1 MVQGISNSNKMTL
14 SSEKT
19 ESDIPTES
27 YSVNRYLNKCQLTP
41 ESIKKLAEKLDILK
55 KIASLKDNIVSHN
68 DEKDLH
74 EDEDK
79 TPENYEGLL
88 LSHRYLLSSGGSKT
102 KKISLDINIKKG
114 FNSLYIG
121 REEKKAQLTDQRIN
135 KKTSKIDKKT
145 SKIDKYKLQPHVGTE
160 EKTVIKGII
169 RKNNVKTM
177 VNELLTAKKSSAFPI
192 FVDKKINQ
200 QRYIKLAEKIIKKE
214 PVNNDNVDLVSS
226 ATKQEKQAQIHQKE
240 NNSAYKNIESSMA
253 MPLNNVS
260 KVDTKEEPEIYQE
273 NINETNKV
281 VPFPSQ
287 VTPVKTVIALP
298 KVAKMVSQLPAWQVI
313 DKKISMLTLPP
324 SITYTFTKWK
334 SRYHQ
339 AKIHFIDKQV
349 QLIASSGRV
358 YQTALENL
366 KQYNGGLSI
375 DLTNSHKNKSWYI
388 NSINAIYEREDENE

>member
-55 KIASLKDNIVSHN
+55 KIASLKDNIASHN
-68 DEKDLH
+68 DEQDLQ
-74 EDEDK
+74 EDK

-88 LSHRYLLSSGGSKT
+88 LSHRYLSSSGGSKT

-135 KKTSKIDKKT
+135 KKTSKIDK
-145 SKIDKYKLQPHVGTE
+145 YKLQPHVGTE
-160 EKTVIKGII
+160 EKTVIKDII

-177 VNELLTAKKSSAFPI
+177 VNEFLSAKKSSVFPI

-200 QRYIKLAEKIIKKE
+200 QRYIKLVEKIIKKE
-214 PVNNDNVDLVSS
+214 PVNNDNVDLVSC

-281 VPFPSQ
+281 VPFSSQ
-287 VTPVKTVIALP
+287 VTPIKTVIALP

>member
-55 KIASLKDNIVSHN
+55 KIASLKDNIASHN
-68 DEKDLH
+68 DEQDLQ
-74 EDEDK
+74 EDK
-79 TPENYEGLL
+79 MPENYEGLL

-121 REEKKAQLTDQRIN
+121 REEKK
-135 KKTSKIDKKT
+135 
-145 SKIDKYKLQPHVGTE
+145 
-160 EKTVIKGII
+160 
-169 RKNNVKTM
+169 
-177 VNELLTAKKSSAFPI
+177 
-192 FVDKKINQ
+192 
-200 QRYIKLAEKIIKKE
+200 E

-226 ATKQEKQAQIHQKE
+226 ATKQEKQDQIHQKE

-273 NINETNKV
+273 NITETNKV
-281 VPFPSQ
+281 VPFSSQ
-287 VTPVKTVIALP
+287 VTPIKTVIALP

>member
-55 KIASLKDNIVSHN
+55 KIASLKDNIASHN
-68 DEKDLH
+68 DEQDLQ
-74 EDEDK
+74 EDK
-79 TPENYEGLL
+79 MPENYEGLL

-114 FNSLYIG
+114 FNSLYIE

-135 KKTSKIDKKT
+135 KKTSKIDK
-145 SKIDKYKLQPHVGTE
+145 YKLQPHVGIE
-160 EKTVIKGII
+160 EKTVIKDII

-177 VNELLTAKKSSAFPI
+177 VNEFLSAKKSSVFPI

-200 QRYIKLAEKIIKKE
+200 QRYIKLVEKIIKKE
-214 PVNNDNVDLVSS
+214 PINNDNVDLVSS

-273 NINETNKV
+273 NITETNKV
-281 VPFPSQ
+281 VPFSSQ
-287 VTPVKTVIALP
+287 VTPIKTVIALP

>member
-55 KIASLKDNIVSHN
+55 KIASLKDNIASHN
-68 DEKDLH
+68 DEQDLQ
-74 EDEDK
+74 EDK

-135 KKTSKIDKKT
+135 KKTSKIDK
-145 SKIDKYKLQPHVGTE
+145 YKLQPHVGTE
-160 EKTVIKGII
+160 EKTVIKDII

-177 VNELLTAKKSSAFPI
+177 VNEFLSAKKSSVFPI

-200 QRYIKLAEKIIKKE
+200 QRYIKLVEKIIKKE

-273 NINETNKV
+273 NITETNKV
-281 VPFPSQ
+281 VPFSSQ
-287 VTPVKTVIALP
+287 VTPIKTVIALP

>member
-55 KIASLKDNIVSHN
+55 KIASLKDNIASHN
-68 DEKDLH
+68 DEQDLQ
-74 EDEDK
+74 EDK
-79 TPENYEGLL
+79 MPENYEGLL

-135 KKTSKIDKKT
+135 KKTSKIDK
-145 SKIDKYKLQPHVGTE
+145 YKLQPHVGIE
-160 EKTVIKGII
+160 EKTVIKDII

-177 VNELLTAKKSSAFPI
+177 VNEFLSAKKSSVFPI

-200 QRYIKLAEKIIKKE
+200 QRYIKLVEKIIKKE

-273 NINETNKV
+273 NITETNKV
-281 VPFPSQ
+281 VPFSSQ
-287 VTPVKTVIALP
+287 VTPIKTVIALP

>member
-55 KIASLKDNIVSHN
+55 KIASLKDNIASHN
-68 DEKDLH
+68 DEQDLQ
-74 EDEDK
+74 EDK

-88 LSHRYLLSSGGSKT
+88 LSHRYLLSSAGSKT

-121 REEKKAQLTDQRIN
+121 REEKKAQLTNQRIN
-135 KKTSKIDKKT
+135 KKT
-145 SKIDKYKLQPHVGTE
+145 SKIDKYKLQPHVGIE
-160 EKTVIKGII
+160 EKTVIKDII

-177 VNELLTAKKSSAFPI
+177 VNEFLSTKKSSVFPI

-200 QRYIKLAEKIIKKE
+200 QRYIKFLEKIIKKE
-214 PVNNDNVDLVSS
+214 LVNNDNVDLVSS

-240 NNSAYKNIESSMA
+240 NNSVYKNIEPSMA

-273 NINETNKV
+273 NITETNKV
-281 VPFPSQ
+281 VPFSSQ
-287 VTPVKTVIALP
+287 VTPIKTVIALP

>member
-55 KIASLKDNIVSHN
+55 KIASLKDNIASHN
-68 DEKDLH
+68 DEQDLQ
-74 EDEDK
+74 EDK

-121 REEKKAQLTDQRIN
+121 REEKKAQLTNQRIN

-177 VNELLTAKKSSAFPI
+177 VNEFLSAKKSSAFPI

-214 PVNNDNVDLVSS
+214 SVNNDNVDLVSS

-253 MPLNNVS
+253 MSLNNVS

-281 VPFPSQ
+281 VPFSSQ
-287 VTPVKTVIALP
+287 VTPIKTVIALP

>member
-55 KIASLKDNIVSHN
+55 KIASLKDNITSHN
-68 DEKDLH
+68 DEQDLQ
-74 EDEDK
+74 EDK

-135 KKTSKIDKKT
+135 KKTSKIDK
-145 SKIDKYKLQPHVGTE
+145 YKLQSHVGIE
-160 EKTVIKGII
+160 EKTVIKDII

-177 VNELLTAKKSSAFPI
+177 VNEFLSAKKSSVFPI

-200 QRYIKLAEKIIKKE
+200 QRYIKLVEKIIKKE

-273 NINETNKV
+273 NITETNKV
-281 VPFPSQ
+281 VPFSSQ
-287 VTPVKTVIALP
+287 VTPIKTVIALP
-298 KVAKMVSQLPAWQVI
+298 KVAKMVSQPPAWQVI

-388 NSINAIYEREDENE
+388 NSINSIYEREDENE

>member
-55 KIASLKDNIVSHN
+55 KIASLKDNIASHN
-68 DEKDLH
+68 DEQDLQ
-74 EDEDK
+74 EDK

-135 KKTSKIDKKT
+135 KKTSKIDK
-145 SKIDKYKLQPHVGTE
+145 YKLQPHVGIE
-160 EKTVIKGII
+160 EKTVIKDII

-177 VNELLTAKKSSAFPI
+177 VNEFLSAKKSSVFPI

-200 QRYIKLAEKIIKKE
+200 QRYIKLVEKIIKKE
-214 PVNNDNVDLVSS
+214 PVNNDNVDLVSC

-240 NNSAYKNIESSMA
+240 NNSTYKNIESSMA

-273 NINETNKV
+273 NITETNKV
-281 VPFPSQ
+281 VPFSSQ
-287 VTPVKTVIALP
+287 VTPIKTVIALP

-366 KQYNGGLSI
+366 KQYDGGLSI

-388 NSINAIYEREDENE
+388 NSINAIYGREDENE

>member
-55 KIASLKDNIVSHN
+55 KIASLKDNITSHN
-68 DEKDLH
+68 DEQDLQ
-74 EDEDK
+74 EDK

-135 KKTSKIDKKT
+135 KKTSKIDK
-145 SKIDKYKLQPHVGTE
+145 YKLQSHVGIE
-160 EKTVIKGII
+160 EKTVIKDII

-177 VNELLTAKKSSAFPI
+177 VNEFLSAKKSSVFPI

-200 QRYIKLAEKIIKKE
+200 QRYIKLVEKIIKKE

-273 NINETNKV
+273 NITETNKV
-281 VPFPSQ
+281 VPFSSQ
-287 VTPVKTVIALP
+287 VTPIKTVIALP

-388 NSINAIYEREDENE
+388 NSINSIYEREDENE

>member
-1 MVQGISNSNKMTL
+1 MTL

-55 KIASLKDNIVSHN
+55 KIASLKDNIASHN
-68 DEKDLH
+68 DEQDLQ
-74 EDEDK
+74 EDK

-135 KKTSKIDKKT
+135 KKTSKIDK
-145 SKIDKYKLQPHVGTE
+145 YKLQPHVGIE
-160 EKTVIKGII
+160 EKTVIKDII

-177 VNELLTAKKSSAFPI
+177 VNEFLSAKKSSVFPI

-200 QRYIKLAEKIIKKE
+200 QRYIKLVEKIIKKE

-226 ATKQEKQAQIHQKE
+226 ATKQEKQAQIHQEE

-273 NINETNKV
+273 NITETNKV
-281 VPFPSQ
+281 VPFSSQ
-287 VTPVKTVIALP
+287 VTPIKTVIALP

>member
-55 KIASLKDNIVSHN
+55 KIASLKDNIASHN
-68 DEKDLH
+68 DEQDLQ
-74 EDEDK
+74 EDK
-79 TPENYEGLL
+79 MPENYEGLL

-135 KKTSKIDKKT
+135 KKTSKIDK
-145 SKIDKYKLQPHVGTE
+145 YKLQPHVGIE
-160 EKTVIKGII
+160 EKTVIKDII
-169 RKNNVKTM
+169 RKNNIKTM
-177 VNELLTAKKSSAFPI
+177 VNEFLSTKKSSVFPI

-200 QRYIKLAEKIIKKE
+200 QRYIKFLEKIIKKE
-214 PVNNDNVDLVSS
+214 LVNNDNVDLVSS

-240 NNSAYKNIESSMA
+240 NNSVYKNIEPSMA

-281 VPFPSQ
+281 VPFSSQ
-287 VTPVKTVIALP
+287 VTPIKTVIALP

>member
-55 KIASLKDNIVSHN
+55 KIASLKDNISSHK
-68 DEKDLH
+68 DEKDLQ
-74 EDEDK
+74 EDK

-135 KKTSKIDKKT
+135 KKTSKIDK
-145 SKIDKYKLQPHVGTE
+145 YKLQPHVGIE
-160 EKTVIKGII
+160 EKTVIKDII

-177 VNELLTAKKSSAFPI
+177 VNEFLSAKKSSVFPI

-200 QRYIKLAEKIIKKE
+200 QRHIKLVEKIIKKE

-281 VPFPSQ
+281 VPFSSQ
-287 VTPVKTVIALP
+287 VTPIKTVIALP

>member
-27 YSVNRYLNKCQLTP
+27 YSINRYLNKCQLTP

-135 KKTSKIDKKT
+135 KKTSKIDK
-145 SKIDKYKLQPHVGTE
+145 YKLQPHVGTE

-177 VNELLTAKKSSAFPI
+177 VNEFLTAKKSSAFPI

-287 VTPVKTVIALP
+287 VTPIKTVIALP

-324 SITYTFTKWK
+324 CITYTFTKWK

-366 KQYNGGLSI
+366 KQYNGVLSI

>member
-55 KIASLKDNIVSHN
+55 KIASLKDNIASHN
-68 DEKDLH
+68 DEQDLQ
-74 EDEDK
+74 EDK
-79 TPENYEGLL
+79 MPENYEGLL

-135 KKTSKIDKKT
+135 KKTSKIDK
-145 SKIDKYKLQPHVGTE
+145 YKLQPHVGIE
-160 EKTVIKGII
+160 EKTVIKDII

-177 VNELLTAKKSSAFPI
+177 VNEFLSAKKSSVFPI

-200 QRYIKLAEKIIKKE
+200 QWYIKLVEKIIKKE

-273 NINETNKV
+273 NITETNKV
-281 VPFPSQ
+281 VPFSSQ
-287 VTPVKTVIALP
+287 VTPIKTVIALP

>member
-41 ESIKKLAEKLDILK
+41 ESIKKLAEQFDILK
-55 KIASLKDNIVSHN
+55 KIASLKDNIASHN
-68 DEKDLH
+68 DEQDLQ
-74 EDEDK
+74 EDK

-135 KKTSKIDKKT
+135 KKTSKIDK
-145 SKIDKYKLQPHVGTE
+145 YKLQPHVGIE
-160 EKTVIKGII
+160 EKTVIKDII

-177 VNELLTAKKSSAFPI
+177 VNEFLSAKKSSVFPI

-200 QRYIKLAEKIIKKE
+200 QRYIKLVEKIIKKE

-273 NINETNKV
+273 NITETNKV
-281 VPFPSQ
+281 VPFSSQ
-287 VTPVKTVIALP
+287 VTPIKTVIALP

>member
-55 KIASLKDNIVSHN
+55 KISSLKDNITSHN
-68 DEKDLH
+68 DEQDLQ
-74 EDEDK
+74 EDK

-121 REEKKAQLTDQRIN
+121 REEKKAQLTEQRIN
-135 KKTSKIDKKT
+135 KKT
-145 SKIDKYKLQPHVGTE
+145 SKIDKYKLQPHVGIE
-160 EKTVIKGII
+160 EKTVIKDII

-177 VNELLTAKKSSAFPI
+177 VNEFLSAKKSSVFPI

-200 QRYIKLAEKIIKKE
+200 QRYIKLVEKIIKKE

-226 ATKQEKQAQIHQKE
+226 ATKQEKQAQIHQEE

-273 NINETNKV
+273 NITETNKV
-281 VPFPSQ
+281 VPFSSQ
-287 VTPVKTVIALP
+287 VTPIKTVIALP

>member
-55 KIASLKDNIVSHN
+55 KISSLKDNITSHN
-68 DEKDLH
+68 DEQDLQ
-74 EDEDK
+74 EDK

-135 KKTSKIDKKT
+135 KKTSKIDK
-145 SKIDKYKLQPHVGTE
+145 YKLQPHVGIE
-160 EKTVIKGII
+160 EKTVIKDII

-177 VNELLTAKKSSAFPI
+177 VNEFLSAKKSSVFPI

-200 QRYIKLAEKIIKKE
+200 QRYIKLVEKIIKKE
-214 PVNNDNVDLVSS
+214 PINNDNVDLVSS

-260 KVDTKEEPEIYQE
+260 KVDTKEEPEFYQE
-273 NINETNKV
+273 NITETNKV
-281 VPFPSQ
+281 VPFSSQ
-287 VTPVKTVIALP
+287 VTPIKTVIALP

>member
-55 KIASLKDNIVSHN
+55 KIASLKDNIASHN
-68 DEKDLH
+68 DEQDLQ
-74 EDEDK
+74 EDK
-79 TPENYEGLL
+79 MLENYEGLL

-177 VNELLTAKKSSAFPI
+177 VNEFLTAKKSSAFPI

-273 NINETNKV
+273 NITETNKV
-281 VPFPSQ
+281 VPFSSQ
-287 VTPVKTVIALP
+287 VTPIKTVIALP

>member
-14 SSEKT
+14 SSETK

-27 YSVNRYLNKCQLTP
+27 YSVNRYLNKYQLTP

-55 KIASLKDNIVSHN
+55 KIASLKDNIVSHK

-135 KKTSKIDKKT
+135 KKTSKIDK
-145 SKIDKYKLQPHVGTE
+145 YKLQPHVGTE
-160 EKTVIKGII
+160 EKTVIKDII

-177 VNELLTAKKSSAFPI
+177 VNEFLTAKKSSAFPI

-260 KVDTKEEPEIYQE
+260 KVDTKEDPEIYQE

-287 VTPVKTVIALP
+287 VTPIKTVIALP

>member
-55 KIASLKDNIVSHN
+55 KIASLKDNIASHN
-68 DEKDLH
+68 DEQDLQ
-74 EDEDK
+74 EDK
-79 TPENYEGLL
+79 MPENYEGLL

-135 KKTSKIDKKT
+135 KKTSKIDK
-145 SKIDKYKLQPHVGTE
+145 YKLQPHVGTE

-177 VNELLTAKKSSAFPI
+177 VNEFLTAKKSSAFPI

-260 KVDTKEEPEIYQE
+260 KVDTKEESEIYQE
-273 NINETNKV
+273 NLNETNKV

-287 VTPVKTVIALP
+287 VTPIKTVIALP

>member
-14 SSEKT
+14 SSETK

-41 ESIKKLAEKLDILK
+41 ESIKKLAEQFDILK
-55 KIASLKDNIVSHN
+55 KIASLKDNISSHK
-68 DEKDLH
+68 DEKDLQ
-74 EDEDK
+74 EDK
-79 TPENYEGLL
+79 TPENHEGLL
-88 LSHRYLLSSGGSKT
+88 LSHRYLLSSAGSKT

-114 FNSLYIG
+114 FNPLYIG
-121 REEKKAQLTDQRIN
+121 REEKKVQLSNQRIN
-135 KKTSKIDKKT
+135 KKT

-160 EKTVIKGII
+160 EKNFIKDII
-169 RKNNVKTM
+169 RKNNIKTS
-177 VNELLTAKKSSAFPI
+177 VNDFFLAKKSSVFPT

-200 QRYIKLAEKIIKKE
+200 QRYIKLAEKIIKKGS
-214 PVNNDNVDLVSS
+214 VNNNNVDLVSS
-226 ATKQEKQAQIHQKE
+226 TTKQEEQAPVNQRN

-253 MPLNNVS
+253 IPLNNVS

-273 NINETNKV
+273 NLNETNKV
-281 VPFPSQ
+281 APFSSP
-287 VTPVKTVIALP
+287 VTPIKTVIALP
-298 KVAKMVSQLPAWQVI
+298 TVAKMVSLLPAWQVI

>member
-55 KIASLKDNIVSHN
+55 KIASLKDNIASHN
-68 DEKDLH
+68 DEQDLQ
-74 EDEDK
+74 EDK
-79 TPENYEGLL
+79 MPENYEGLL

-135 KKTSKIDKKT
+135 KKTSKIDK
-145 SKIDKYKLQPHVGTE
+145 YKLQPHVGIE
-160 EKTVIKGII
+160 EKTVIKDII

-177 VNELLTAKKSSAFPI
+177 VNEFLSTKKSSVFPI

-200 QRYIKLAEKIIKKE
+200 QQYIKFLEKIIKKE

-273 NINETNKV
+273 NITETNKV
-281 VPFPSQ
+281 VPFSSQ
-287 VTPVKTVIALP
+287 VTPIKTVIALP

-366 KQYNGGLSI
+366 KQYDGGLSI

-388 NSINAIYEREDENE
+388 NSINAIYGREDENE

>member
-55 KIASLKDNIVSHN
+55 KIASLKDNIASHN
-68 DEKDLH
+68 DEQDLQ
-74 EDEDK
+74 EDK
-79 TPENYEGLL
+79 MPENYEGLL

-135 KKTSKIDKKT
+135 KKTSKIDK
-145 SKIDKYKLQPHVGTE
+145 YKLQPHVGIE
-160 EKTVIKGII
+160 EKTVIKDII

-177 VNELLTAKKSSAFPI
+177 VNEFLSTKKSSVFPI

-200 QRYIKLAEKIIKKE
+200 QRYIKLVEKIIKKE

-240 NNSAYKNIESSMA
+240 NNSVYKNIEPSMA

-273 NINETNKV
+273 NITETNKV
-281 VPFPSQ
+281 VPFSSQ
-287 VTPVKTVIALP
+287 VTPIKTVIALP

>member
-55 KIASLKDNIVSHN
+55 KIASLKDNIASHN
-68 DEKDLH
+68 DEQDLQ
-74 EDEDK
+74 EDK

-135 KKTSKIDKKT
+135 KKTSKIDK
-145 SKIDKYKLQPHVGTE
+145 YKLQPHVGTE
-160 EKTVIKGII
+160 EKTVIKDII

-177 VNELLTAKKSSAFPI
+177 VNEFLSAKKSSVFPI

-200 QRYIKLAEKIIKKE
+200 QRYIKLVEKIIKKE
-214 PVNNDNVDLVSS
+214 PVNNDNVDLVSC

-240 NNSAYKNIESSMA
+240 NNSVYKNIESSMA

-281 VPFPSQ
+281 VPFSSQ
-287 VTPVKTVIALP
+287 VTPIKTVIALP

>member
-55 KIASLKDNIVSHN
+55 KIASLKDNIASHN
-68 DEKDLH
+68 DEQDLQ
-74 EDEDK
+74 EDK
-79 TPENYEGLL
+79 MPENYEGLL

-135 KKTSKIDKKT
+135 KKTSKIDK
-145 SKIDKYKLQPHVGTE
+145 YKLQPHVGIE
-160 EKTVIKGII
+160 EKTVIKDII

-177 VNELLTAKKSSAFPI
+177 VNEFLSTKKSSVFPI

-200 QRYIKLAEKIIKKE
+200 QQYIKFLEKIIKKE

-273 NINETNKV
+273 NITETNKV
-281 VPFPSQ
+281 VPFSSQ
-287 VTPVKTVIALP
+287 VTPIKTVIALP

-375 DLTNSHKNKSWYI
+375 DLTNSHKNKPWYI

>member
-55 KIASLKDNIVSHN
+55 KIASLKDNIASHN
-68 DEKDLH
+68 DEQDLQ
-74 EDEDK
+74 EDK
-79 TPENYEGLL
+79 MPENYEGLL

-135 KKTSKIDKKT
+135 KKTSKIDK
-145 SKIDKYKLQPHVGTE
+145 YKLQPHVGIE
-160 EKTVIKGII
+160 EKTVIKDII

-177 VNELLTAKKSSAFPI
+177 VNEFLSTKKSSVFPI

-200 QRYIKLAEKIIKKE
+200 QQYIKFLEKIIKKE

-281 VPFPSQ
+281 VPFSSQ
-287 VTPVKTVIALP
+287 VTPIKTVIALP

>member
-41 ESIKKLAEKLDILK
+41 ESIKKLAAKLDILK
-55 KIASLKDNIVSHN
+55 KISSLKDNITSHN
-68 DEKDLH
+68 DEQDLQ
-74 EDEDK
+74 EDK

-135 KKTSKIDKKT
+135 KKTSKIDK
-145 SKIDKYKLQPHVGTE
+145 YKLQPHVGIE
-160 EKTVIKGII
+160 EKTVIKDII

-177 VNELLTAKKSSAFPI
+177 VNEFLSAKKSSVFPI

-200 QRYIKLAEKIIKKE
+200 QRYIKLVEKIIKKE
-214 PVNNDNVDLVSS
+214 PINNDNVDLVSS

-273 NINETNKV
+273 NITETNKV
-281 VPFPSQ
+281 VPFSSQ
-287 VTPVKTVIALP
+287 VTPIKTVIALP

>member
-55 KIASLKDNIVSHN
+55 KIASLKDNIASHN
-68 DEKDLH
+68 DEQDLQ
-74 EDEDK
+74 EDK

-88 LSHRYLLSSGGSKT
+88 LSHRYLLSSGDSKT

-135 KKTSKIDKKT
+135 KKTSKIDK
-145 SKIDKYKLQPHVGTE
+145 YKLQPHVGIE
-160 EKTVIKGII
+160 EKTVIKDII

-177 VNELLTAKKSSAFPI
+177 VNEFLSAKKSSVFPI

-200 QRYIKLAEKIIKKE
+200 QRYIKLVEKIIKKE

-281 VPFPSQ
+281 VPFSSQ
-287 VTPVKTVIALP
+287 VTPIKTVIALP

>member
-55 KIASLKDNIVSHN
+55 KIASLKDNIASHN
-68 DEKDLH
+68 DEQDLQ
-74 EDEDK
+74 EDK
-79 TPENYEGLL
+79 MPENYEGLL

-135 KKTSKIDKKT
+135 KKTSKIDK
-145 SKIDKYKLQPHVGTE
+145 YKLQPHVGIE
-160 EKTVIKGII
+160 EKTVIKDII

-177 VNELLTAKKSSAFPI
+177 VNEFLSAKKSSVFPI

-200 QRYIKLAEKIIKKE
+200 QRYIKLVEKIIKKE

-281 VPFPSQ
+281 VPFSSQ
-287 VTPVKTVIALP
+287 VTPIKTVIALP

>member
-1 MVQGISNSNKMTL
+1 MTL

-55 KIASLKDNIVSHN
+55 KIASLKDNIASHN
-68 DEKDLH
+68 DEQDLQ
-74 EDEDK
+74 EDK
-79 TPENYEGLL
+79 MPENYEGLL

-135 KKTSKIDKKT
+135 KKTSKIDK
-145 SKIDKYKLQPHVGTE
+145 YKLQPHVGIE
-160 EKTVIKGII
+160 EKTVIKDII

-177 VNELLTAKKSSAFPI
+177 VNEFLSTKKSSVFPI

-200 QRYIKLAEKIIKKE
+200 QRYIKFLEKIIKKE
-214 PVNNDNVDLVSS
+214 LVNNDNVDLVSS

-240 NNSAYKNIESSMA
+240 NNSVYKNIEPSMA

-273 NINETNKV
+273 NITETNKV
-281 VPFPSQ
+281 VPFSSQ
-287 VTPVKTVIALP
+287 VTPIKTVIALP

>member
-55 KIASLKDNIVSHN
+55 KIASLKDNIASHN
-68 DEKDLH
+68 DEQDLQ
-74 EDEDK
+74 EDK
-79 TPENYEGLL
+79 MPENYEGLL

-135 KKTSKIDKKT
+135 KKTSKIDK
-145 SKIDKYKLQPHVGTE
+145 YKLQPHVGIE
-160 EKTVIKGII
+160 EKTVIKDII

-177 VNELLTAKKSSAFPI
+177 VNEFLSAKKSSVFPI

-200 QRYIKLAEKIIKKE
+200 QQYIKFLEKIIKKE

-273 NINETNKV
+273 NITETNKV
-281 VPFPSQ
+281 VPFSSQ
-287 VTPVKTVIALP
+287 VTPIKTVIALP

>member
-41 ESIKKLAEKLDILK
+41 ENIKKLAEKLDILK
-55 KIASLKDNIVSHN
+55 KIASLKDNIASHN
-68 DEKDLH
+68 DEQDLQ
-74 EDEDK
+74 EDK
-79 TPENYEGLL
+79 MPENYEGLL

-135 KKTSKIDKKT
+135 KKTSKIDK
-145 SKIDKYKLQPHVGTE
+145 YKLQPHVGIE
-160 EKTVIKGII
+160 EKTVIKDII

-177 VNELLTAKKSSAFPI
+177 VNEFLSTKKSSVFPI

-200 QRYIKLAEKIIKKE
+200 QQYIKFLEKIIKKE

-226 ATKQEKQAQIHQKE
+226 ATKQEKQDQIHQKE

-273 NINETNKV
+273 NITETNKV
-281 VPFPSQ
+281 VPFSSQ
-287 VTPVKTVIALP
+287 VTPIKTVIALP

>member
-55 KIASLKDNIVSHN
+55 KISSLKDNITSHN
-68 DEKDLH
+68 DEQDLQ
-74 EDEDK
+74 EDK

-135 KKTSKIDKKT
+135 KKTSKIDK
-145 SKIDKYKLQPHVGTE
+145 YKLQPHVGTE
-160 EKTVIKGII
+160 EKTVIKDII

-177 VNELLTAKKSSAFPI
+177 VNEFLSAKKSSVFPI

-200 QRYIKLAEKIIKKE
+200 QRYIKLVEKIIKKE
-214 PVNNDNVDLVSS
+214 PVNNDNVDLVSC

-281 VPFPSQ
+281 VPFSSQ
-287 VTPVKTVIALP
+287 VTPIKTVIALP

>member
-1 MVQGISNSNKMTL
+1 MVQGIPNSNKMTL

-55 KIASLKDNIVSHN
+55 KISSLKDNITSHN
-68 DEKDLH
+68 DEQDLQ
-74 EDEDK
+74 EDK

-114 FNSLYIG
+114 FNSLYIE

-135 KKTSKIDKKT
+135 KKTSKIDK
-145 SKIDKYKLQPHVGTE
+145 YKLQPHVGIE
-160 EKTVIKGII
+160 EKTVIKDII

-177 VNELLTAKKSSAFPI
+177 VNEFLSAKKSSVFPI

-200 QRYIKLAEKIIKKE
+200 QRYIKLVEKIIKKE

-273 NINETNKV
+273 NITETNKV
-281 VPFPSQ
+281 VPFSSQ
-287 VTPVKTVIALP
+287 VTPIKTVIALP

>member
-55 KIASLKDNIVSHN
+55 KIASLKDNIASHN
-68 DEKDLH
+68 DEQDLQ
-74 EDEDK
+74 EDK

-135 KKTSKIDKKT
+135 KKTSKIDK
-145 SKIDKYKLQPHVGTE
+145 YKLQPHVGIE
-160 EKTVIKGII
+160 EKTVIKDII

-177 VNELLTAKKSSAFPI
+177 VNEFLSAKKSSVFPI

-200 QRYIKLAEKIIKKE
+200 QRYIKLVEKIIKKE

-226 ATKQEKQAQIHQKE
+226 ATKQEKQAQIHQEE

-273 NINETNKV
+273 NITETNKV
-281 VPFPSQ
+281 VPFSSQ
-287 VTPVKTVIALP
+287 VTPIKTVIALP

-358 YQTALENL
+358 YQTALENF

>member
-55 KIASLKDNIVSHN
+55 KIASLKDNIASHN
-68 DEKDLH
+68 DEQDLQ
-74 EDEDK
+74 EDK
-79 TPENYEGLL
+79 MPENYEGLL

-135 KKTSKIDKKT
+135 KKTSKIDK
-145 SKIDKYKLQPHVGTE
+145 YKLQPHVGIE
-160 EKTVIKGII
+160 EKTVIKDII

-177 VNELLTAKKSSAFPI
+177 VNEFLSTKKSSVFPI

-200 QRYIKLAEKIIKKE
+200 QQYIKFLEKIIKKE
-214 PVNNDNVDLVSS
+214 PINNDNVDLVSS

-273 NINETNKV
+273 NITETNKV
-281 VPFPSQ
+281 VPFSSQ
-287 VTPVKTVIALP
+287 VTPIKTVIALP

>member
-55 KIASLKDNIVSHN
+55 KIASLKDNIASHN
-68 DEKDLH
+68 DEQDLQ
-74 EDEDK
+74 EDK

-135 KKTSKIDKKT
+135 KKTSKIDK
-145 SKIDKYKLQPHVGTE
+145 YKLQPHVGIE
-160 EKTVIKGII
+160 EKTVIKDII

-177 VNELLTAKKSSAFPI
+177 VNEFLSTKKSSVFPI

-200 QRYIKLAEKIIKKE
+200 QRYIKFLEKIIKKE
-214 PVNNDNVDLVSS
+214 LVNNDNVDLVSS

-240 NNSAYKNIESSMA
+240 NNSVYKNIEPSMA

-273 NINETNKV
+273 NITETNKV

-287 VTPVKTVIALP
+287 VTPIKTVIALP